1 MENMPTPKTRKPNA
15 QWDSN
20 AAKIFNEICVEQ
32 VLANNRPQGCLNNK
46 GYANLIKQ
54 FNERTGR
61 NYTRV
66 QMKNRWDALKAD
78 FTTWKTLLLSAS
90 GLGRDPKTGTIAA
103 SNDWWEEKI
112 EAMPLCKKFRFAPL
126 ENEEDVEI
134 MFSGASCTNANA
146 VAPGA
151 REGSADNGS
160 EDVQEVHPSSAE
172 KQPAKRAAAYKSP
185 KKPKKN
191 FRDMQQEIAEML
203 QSVIEAG
210 ACEGSD
216 EHFYATQLLIKKE
229 FRDVFVTLKT
239 PEGKLGWLKRTWEE
253 RKKR

>member
-1 MENMPTPKTRKPNA
+1 VF
-15 QWDSN
+15 Q
-20 AAKIFNEICVEQ
+20 
-32 VLANNRPQGCLNNK
+32 
-46 GYANLIKQ
+46 
-54 FNERTGR
+54 
-61 NYTRV
+61 
-66 QMKNRWDALKAD
+66 
-78 FTTWKTLLLSAS
+78 
-90 GLGRDPKTGTIAA
+90 
-103 SNDWWEEKI
+103 
-112 EAMPLCKKFRFAPL
+112 AMPLCKKFRFAPL

-134 MFSGASCTNANA
+134 MFSGASCTNANV

-172 KQPAKRAAAYKSP
+172 KQPAKRGAAYKSP

-191 FRDMQQEIAEML
+191 FRDMQFKRFVDSFVEKASSSSATSAPTDHVRQEIAEML

-229 FRDVFVTLKT
+229 FRDVFVTLRT